1 MKQDREYSRHM
12 FSATTPSFLQKSPAP
27 FLRDKK
33 AFLSDGFP
41 TSL

>member
-1 MKQDREYSRHM
+1 MKQVREYSRHM
-12 FSATTPSFLQKSPAP
+12 LMRQLLLFLQKSPAP